1 MQIYADVLQKRI
13 DVCESRQTGALG
25 GAMLGAMAAGYSRG
39 NVLKNMTSDIVESYV
54 PNTEA
59 GVKYEQLY
67 QAYLQ
72 AAAWYESRENPMVT

>member
-1 MQIYADVLQKRI
+1 
-13 DVCESRQTGALG
+13 
-25 GAMLGAMAAGYSRG
+25 
-39 NVLKNMTSDIVESYV
+39 MTSDIAESYV

-72 AAAWYESRENPMVT
+72 AAAWYESRENPPVT

>member
-1 MQIYADVLQKRI
+1 MTHFIHPDDDEAKKR
-13 DVCESRQTGALG
+13 VWVSWSKE
-25 GAMLGAMAAGYSRG
+25 
-39 NVLKNMTSDIVESYV
+39 NVLKNMTSDIAESYV

-72 AAAWYESRENPMVT
+72 AAAWYESRENPPVT